1 MSRPKYRT
9 LREQKKLT
17 LKEMAERIGCS
28 ESFLSRFENGL
39 AGKSTDPEL
48 AAKIGAAYGCRI
60 RLVAGRVVR

>member
-17 LKEMAERIGCS
+17 LKAMAEKIGCS

-39 AGKSTDPEL
+39 AGKSTEPEL
-48 AAKIGAAYGCRI
+48 AAKIGTAYGCRI
-60 RLVAGRVVR
+60 RIAGGRVVR